1 MTVRRANLVVAE
13 KLAQNQKVEENPS
26 SLKKLPRDACCP
38 WKLLEKELR
47 VHFKKSCSVASVVL
61 EFIGLKEIIKKGD
74 MMSRNEGYHF
84 KTIKIIFQEAKKCIK
99 NLKIGVP
106 LMMSCK
112 KGNFLTRTEYYH
124 NCQEGARKV
133 ADYIEEFHR
142 LGARTNL
149 MENKQHLIVR
159 FVGGLRFD
167 VKEKAN
173 LSKCFHC
180 GQTGHLSNACP
191 KRKILAILEE
201 DEDYVEEQEEDLSQ
215 EEEVLEPNDGE
226 RLSCVLQRF
235 LITPK
240 SDTSHQQRH
249 SLFKT
254 QCTIQGKVCSVIID
268 NDNSENFVSK
278 KLVAA
283 LKLKT
288 EPHSCPYKIGWIKKG
303 GDAYINE
310 VCSVSLSIGGTYK
323 DQIGCDVLDMDVCH
337 ILLGRPWQYD
347 IQAIHKGRENTYEF
361 QWMNK
366 EIVLM
371 PQSKKNEEGLNQN
384 KVESHLFIT
393 VDPYTTKI
401 SSLIPLKVQDLLS
414 QFQPIMEEPSELPL
428 LRDFQHIIHL
438 ILNSSLPNLP
448 HYRMS
453 PKEYEFLHQNIE
465 DLLKKGNIQLSIS
478 SCAILALLTLK
489 KDGNWRMCV
498 DNLRSGYH
506 QIRIRSEDEWKMT
519 FKTNEGLF
527 ECISKPKENFNKMH
541 ARWVSYIQR
550 FDLLIKH
557 QANKENRVADALSRK
572 ETLLTVLFVE
582 ITALNHLPM
591 LYETDEDF
599 GEIWSHCIAYIHDRD
614 YHLVEGFLFKG
625 DQLCILY
632 TSLREALIKKAHSGG
647 LAGHLD

>member
-1 MTVRRANLVVAE
+1 
-13 KLAQNQKVEENPS
+13 
-26 SLKKLPRDACCP
+26 
-38 WKLLEKELR
+38 
-47 VHFKKSCSVASVVL
+47 
-61 EFIGLKEIIKKGD
+61 
-74 MMSRNEGYHF
+74 
-84 KTIKIIFQEAKKCIK
+84 
-99 NLKIGVP
+99 
-106 LMMSCK
+106 
-112 KGNFLTRTEYYH
+112 
-124 NCQEGARKV
+124 
-133 ADYIEEFHR
+133 
-142 LGARTNL
+142 

-167 VKEKAN
+167 VKE
-173 LSKCFHC
+173 
-180 GQTGHLSNACP
+180 
-191 KRKILAILEE
+191 KILAILEE

-226 RLSCVLQRF
+226 RLSCVLQRV

-268 NDNSENFVSK
+268 SGNSENFVSK
-278 KLVAA
+278 KLVAV

-393 VDPYTTKI
+393 VGGNVFLEIKEYDILGLVIADPYTTKI

-438 ILNSSLPNLP
+438 ILDSSLPNLP

-465 DLLKKGNIQLSIS
+465 DLLKKGNIQLSIN
-478 SCAILALLTLK
+478 SCVILALLTLK
-489 KDGNWRMCV
+489 KDHNWRMCV
-498 DNLRSGYH
+498 DS
-506 QIRIRSEDEWKMT
+506 
-519 FKTNEGLF
+519 
-527 ECISKPKENFNKMH
+527 
-541 ARWVSYIQR
+541 
-550 FDLLIKH
+550 
-557 QANKENRVADALSRK
+557 
-572 ETLLTVLFVE
+572 
-582 ITALNHLPM
+582 
-591 LYETDEDF
+591 
-599 GEIWSHCIAYIHDRD
+599 
-614 YHLVEGFLFKG
+614 
-625 DQLCILY
+625 
-632 TSLREALIKKAHSGG
+632 
-647 LAGHLD
+647 